1 MSDGRDGA
9 IGRVVTVGAAAAG
22 LVAYVYLL
30 GGIVIWL
37 RVTAAQLPGD
47 EGVVAAGSKRLLSI
61 GSRVAAFEALLLI
74 AVGGIVAA
82 LVAFASGRRDS
93 APIRQPASFRDVDLA
108 WRDRAS
114 LLGMVGPASALLLL
128 ALGFGA
134 SGRPRA
140 ALISVGAV
148 GGILVLR
155 WMIFRQPNTA
165 LTQPHRA
172 SWVLRVAAVLLLICN
187 LGVAIGVLPL
197 LEGTILLA
205 GTAVIYAG
213 RFVSWPRSPMFKH
226 LGRELVKSG
235 GVWLAVAAAT
245 AVGLAWVATPPVGFS
260 LVTVYRVDRPP
271 LSNVAYI
278 DRNGS
283 GLYLGY
289 CIEGSPGAPGE
300 EPDSARKIRFVPN
313 DEIRELVLDD
323 DQYRFDPGN
332 RPSIGQLVVA
342 EVRNQGPAEGSAPLS
357 RSLRKSADEQCQK
370 G

>member
-1 MSDGRDGA
+1 MNDGRDGA

-47 EGVVAAGSKRLLSI
+47 VGIVAADSKRLLSI

-74 AVGGIVAA
+74 AVGSIVAL
-82 LVAFASGRRDS
+82 LVAYASGRRDS
-93 APIRQPASFRDVDLA
+93 VPIRQPASFRDVDVA

-114 LLGMVGPASALLLL
+114 LSAMVAPAGALLLL

-134 SGRPRA
+134 GGVTGA
-140 ALISVGAV
+140 VVFGVGAV
-148 GGILVLR
+148 LGIAAVL
-155 WMIFRQPNTA
+155 WMILRRPNTA
-165 LTQPHRA
+165 LTQPRPA
-172 SWVLRVAAVLLLICN
+172 PRGLRLAAMLLLAFN
-187 LGVAIGVLPL
+187 VVVAVGVLPL

-205 GTAVIYAG
+205 GTVVVYAG

-226 LGRELVKSG
+226 LGRELVRSG

-245 AVGLAWVATPPVGFS
+245 AVALAWVATPPVGFP
-260 LVTVYRVDRPP
+260 LVTVDRVNDHSLRDY
-271 LSNVAYI
+271 AYI
-278 DRNGS
+278 DRNGA

-289 CIEGSPGAPGE
+289 CVDESAGPAGEGHDPVGM
-300 EPDSARKIRFVPN
+300 IRFVPD
-313 DEIRELVLDD
+313 DEIRELVLSD
-323 DQYRFDPGN
+323 DQLQFDSEN
-332 RPSIGQLVVA
+332 RPSIFQLVVA

-357 RSLRKSADEQCQK
+357 KSLRESADERCRK